1 MNEGSLTVHF
11 YLLILLENGVGVG
24 FIKGGILVTIFDF
37 TSLSPF
43 FFHGYCL
50 IPELCTQSRIHKDI
64 KGRLIHEKLDLL
76 DLIRLNEA
84 PRVDENTSV
93 LGTLLLVVLVETF
106 HEWHSLG
113 NVVCVADGCGPRDED
128 RLVRIRVIIE
138 GSRILSICNT
148 HEQTECNRTEFKHD

>member
-1 MNEGSLTVHF
+1 MNAGSLIVHF
-11 YLLILLENGVGVG
+11 YLLILLENGLGVG
-24 FIKGGILVTIFDF
+24 FIKGGSFVTIFDF

-76 DLIRLNEA
+76 DLVHLNEA

-93 LGTLLLVVLVETF
+93 LSTLLLVVLVETF
-106 HEWHSLG
+106 HE
-113 NVVCVADGCGPRDED
+113 
-128 RLVRIRVIIE
+128 
-138 GSRILSICNT
+138 
-148 HEQTECNRTEFKHD
+148 